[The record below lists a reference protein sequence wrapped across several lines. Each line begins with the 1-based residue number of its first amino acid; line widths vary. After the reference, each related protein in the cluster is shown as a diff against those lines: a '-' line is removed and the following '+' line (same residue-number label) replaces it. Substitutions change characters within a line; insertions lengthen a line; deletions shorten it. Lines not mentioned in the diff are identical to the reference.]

1 MASGECR
8 TGCLIGRSANQFQH
22 EPSLFRR
29 NQCGVRK
36 TIVARPP
43 RWSHLLLPDKKES
56 VRNRKRSGFEIGLR
70 AYHHAERQS
79 DHQSPNEP
87 ANDALQ
93 FSASE
98 SIKIWAFQQLGD
110 ERSPTGQDRK
120 STRLNSS
127 HRCISYAVFCLKKK
141 K

>member
-1 MASGECR
+1 MPSGQCHIGWL
-8 TGCLIGRSANQFQH
+8 TGQSENQLQH
-22 EPSLFRR
+22 EPALCAI

-110 ERSPTGQDRK
+110 ERSPTGQQLVR
-120 STRLNSS
+120 RG
-127 HRCISYAVFCLKKK
+127 
-141 K
+141 